1 MGLNSLPPDLH
12 LPQRLLPVGSV
23 FDLLGGGLLFVF
35 IHDAIMPERKQ
46 GGNMSQQIQFLATLA
61 GVNTSARPLSFG
73 IDGDAKI
80 SFETDATQKL
90 AVVSLLAL
98 DQTRLRI
105 TVEVDENAPPVEVK
119 TRGRKKK
126 PVSTDPELE
135 AAPEVTVVEGEFSEQ
150 QALGSGV

>member
-1 MGLNSLPPDLH
+1 MG
-12 LPQRLLPVGSV
+12 
-23 FDLLGGGLLFVF
+23 
-35 IHDAIMPERKQ
+35 KQ
-46 GGNMSQQIQFLATLA
+46 IEFLATLA
-61 GVNTSARPLSFG
+61 GINTSARPISFG

-98 DQTRLRI
+98 DQTRLKI

-119 TRGRKKK
+119 AKGRKKK

-135 AAPEVTVVEGEFSEQ
+135 PAPDVTIVDGEFSEQ